1 MAACCT
7 STICRCS
14 ITDDLEFMEA
24 FQEAI
29 QDPERRKQI
38 ISILET
44 AGLLP
49 FADRLPA

>member
-1 MAACCT
+1 MTACCT
-7 STICRCS
+7 STICKCP

-24 FQEAI
+24 FKEAI

-38 ISILET
+38 ISFLET
-44 AGLLP
+44 NGLLP